1 MSDRVTVPVM
11 FRLSTSFLQICK
23 YDIAESISR
32 EMSGDLEGAMLAI
45 GKVYNS

>member
-1 MSDRVTVPVM
+1 MSGNC
-11 FRLSTSFLQICK
+11 LSIYLIKTSFLQICK

-45 GKVYNS
+45 GR